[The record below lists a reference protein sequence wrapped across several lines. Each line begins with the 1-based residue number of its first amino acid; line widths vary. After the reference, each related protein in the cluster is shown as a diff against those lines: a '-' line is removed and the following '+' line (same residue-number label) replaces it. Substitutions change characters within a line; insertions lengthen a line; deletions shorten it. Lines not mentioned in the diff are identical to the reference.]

1 MTTSAGRKSRSVRP
15 RRQGSRSALNL
26 WLIGAGIFF
35 VVLIG
40 LVIYL
45 NSRPTP
51 AAVTELD
58 LPSGWVSG
66 TTLGNPDAPVTIQA
80 WEDFLCPACAQWTA
94 VIKPQLQTQYIDS
107 GQVRLEFH
115 QLPLRSHDPG
125 ASMGAH
131 ASLCAADQN
140 QFWPYHD
147 ALFAAASSRGQA
159 GFTLNALADT
169 ARQVGL
175 DERTFSQCMSSQQH
189 RAAIDASLLEAQR
202 LQLQATPS
210 LLINGELVEN
220 PFDFAAIQTRI
231 DALLSD

>member
-1 MTTSAGRKSRSVRP
+1 MTTSATRKSRTVRP
-15 RRQGSRSALNL
+15 RRQGSRSSLNL

-45 NSRPTP
+45 NSRPAP
-51 AAVTELD
+51 VSVTELD
-58 LPSGWVSG
+58 LPAGWVNGAS
-66 TTLGNPDAPVTIQA
+66 LGNPDAPVTIQA
-80 WEDFLCPACAQWTA
+80 WEDFLCPACAQWSA
-94 VIKPQLQTQYIDS
+94 VIKPQLQAQYIDA
-107 GQVRLEFH
+107 GHVRLEFH
-115 QLPLRSHDPG
+115 QLPLPSHEPG
-125 ASMGAH
+125 TSMAAH

-159 GFTLNALADT
+159 GFTLNALTDT

-175 DERTFSQCMSSQQH
+175 DDRAFSQCMSSQRH
-189 RAAIDASLLEAQR
+189 RPAIDASLLEAQR
-202 LQLQATPS
+202 LQLQSTPS
-210 LLINGELVEN
+210 LLVNGERVDN

-231 DALLSD
+231 DALLID

>member
-1 MTTSAGRKSRSVRP
+1 MTTSANRKSRTVRQ
-15 RRQGSRSALNL
+15 RRPGSRSALNL
-26 WLIGAGIFF
+26 WLIGAGAFF

-51 AAVTELD
+51 VAVTKLD
-58 LPSGWVSG
+58 LPAGWVSG
-66 TTLGNPDAPVTIQA
+66 TTLGDPAAPVTIQT

-94 VIKPQLQTQYIDS
+94 TIKPQLQTQYVDS
-107 GQVRLEFH
+107 GKVRIEFH
-115 QLPLRSHDPG
+115 QLPLRSHEPG
-125 ASMGAH
+125 ASMAAH

-140 QFWPYHD
+140 QFWPFHD

-159 GFTLNALADT
+159 GFTLNALVDT
-169 ARQVGL
+169 ARGLGL

-189 RAAIDASLLEAQR
+189 RADIDASLLEAQR

-210 LLINGELVEN
+210 ILINGDLVDN
-220 PFDFAAIQTRI
+220 PFDLSAIQTRI
-231 DALLSD
+231 DALLPD